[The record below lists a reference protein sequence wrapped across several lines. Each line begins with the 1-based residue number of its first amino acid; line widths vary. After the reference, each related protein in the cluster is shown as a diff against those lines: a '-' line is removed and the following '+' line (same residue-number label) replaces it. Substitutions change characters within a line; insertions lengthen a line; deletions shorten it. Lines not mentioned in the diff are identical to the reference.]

1 MAWLKTPVDMSRTK
15 NMELGKLL
23 LMCLVPACERV
34 ALLDEI
40 LLQQKK
46 ELEELLEIQ
55 KRTEQSGGKKIFLEY
70 MKLAWHSAPH
80 LRINMTCLIF

>member
-1 MAWLKTPVDMSRTK
+1 M
-15 NMELGKLL
+15 G
-23 LMCLVPACERV
+23 LVPACERV

-55 KRTEQSGGKKIFLEY
+55 KRTEQSGSKKVFLEY
-70 MKLAWHSAPH
+70 MKNDTEYRLGTQDASG
-80 LRINMTCLIF
+80 